1 MADENKIIIIKKNPG
16 ILWPFRFALVRVY
29 HC

>member
-16 ILWPFRFALVRVY
+16 ILGPFSFAVVRVY